1 MAAFPRLLA
10 QRSVRSSG
18 ALGYTGSPQF
28 SRGRR
33 GCNSR
38 AGGAASTT
46 DPGSGEQQPVTGNRV
61 RSRAPGSLPL
71 LSTFPARGGGG
82 RSRAILKGGSAGPA
96 IISRSAQQHRGGSAR
111 RRREPEEGHGAAA
124 ALLSTGARAAGGTV
138 SASKG
143 RAIRDCPSGA
153 SCRALGTPG
162 LWVVRAAAVLGFPA
176 AVHATGSPPI
186 STPFLPTSWAPA
198 TSLPSSLAA
207 RVL

>member
-1 MAAFPRLLA
+1 M
-10 QRSVRSSG
+10 
-18 ALGYTGSPQF
+18 
-28 SRGRR
+28 
-33 GCNSR
+33 
-38 AGGAASTT
+38 T

-61 RSRAPGSLPL
+61 RSRAPGALPL

-96 IISRSAQQHRGGSAR
+96 IISRSARQHRGGSAR

-124 ALLSTGARAAGGTV
+124 ALLSTGARAASGTV

-176 AVHATGSPPI
+176 RSMQPVPHRSLL
-186 STPFLPTSWAPA
+186 PFFQHPGLLQPL
-198 TSLPSSLAA
+198 SLPPL
-207 RVL
+207 RLVFCE